1 MSFRKDQEM
10 PQIRADRE
18 KCEGYGN
25 CVMAAP
31 ELVDLDDD
39 GVVVVIRER
48 VDEVDVGKA
57 ESAARACPVN
67 ALRVDR

>member
-1 MSFRKDQEM
+1 M
-10 PQIRADRE
+10 PQIHADRD

-31 ELVDLDDD
+31 DLVDLDDD
-39 GVVVVIRER
+39 GVVVVVRER
-48 VDEVDVGKA
+48 VGEVDVGKA